1 MTMSELNVPNYM
13 TTKPYSVADLYDIT
27 DKTRSNQQEFKMN
40 EMKMMEAERNAPIN
54 RQMLE
59 AQTKNYNADADLN
72 AQKVHQQKITMGSN
86 IAKQILAQASKVA
99 PEGTPEFD
107 QAVEKYGTPMRP
119 IVASAFGHQDDPS
132 KPIDINGLKSLAAM
146 GAASNE
152 YHPTVNTSTG
162 ILEFKDGAFAPMLN
176 AQGQPYMP
184 GAYDV
189 GNKFDIGMA
198 NTLSKLVEQGHIPL
212 EQAQAILKS
221 QVMGQGQQ
229 QQPMQQQQPQMMQ
242 QPMQQEQAPPVSYN
256 FQNTPQGQS
265 DLNLA
270 QEYAANVAQQKL
282 DYEKKHG
289 IPTADQRKQAEV
301 DIETKAK
308 SFENEEKLANKYQSE
323 SKAFRDLSDA
333 YQKTNI
339 LFDKAKDSA
348 PATLAAATAYMKLLD
363 PGSVVR
369 ESELGMALNATG
381 KLDKTA
387 NYMNR
392 ISKGEVL
399 TDSQIKLF
407 KEATKDVYKAA
418 TKQQRLLDKNYKEVA
433 LRNKLNPKNIIQD
446 VGQYGVYNSK
456 EEVKAAVANGELEL
470 DDAHEILR
478 NKFGLE

>member
-1 MTMSELNVPNYM
+1 MAELNIPDYM
-13 TTKPYSVADLYDIT
+13 TTQPYGVANLYDIY
-27 DKTRSNQQEFKMN
+27 DKTRANQQDFKMN

-72 AQKVHQQKITMGSN
+72 AQKVQAQKITLGSN
-86 IAKQILAQASKVA
+86 VAKQILAQAAKVA
-99 PEGTPEFD
+99 QEGTPEFE
-107 QAVEKYGTPMRP
+107 QAIQQYGNPMRP
-119 IVASAFGHQDDPS
+119 IMASAFGHENDPS
-132 KPIDINGLKSLAAM
+132 KPIDVNGLKSLAAM
-146 GAASNE
+146 GVASNE

-162 ILEFKDGAFAPMLN
+162 ILEFKDGGFAPMLN

-189 GNKFDIGMA
+189 SNKFDIGMA
-198 NTLSKLVEQGHIPL
+198 GSLSKLVEQGYMDLPT
-212 EQAQAILKS
+212 AQSILKN

-229 QQPMQQQQPQMMQ
+229 Q

-256 FQNTPQGQS
+256 FQNTPQGQA
-265 DLNLA
+265 DQALA
-270 QEYAANVAQQKL
+270 QEYADNLAKQN
-282 DYEKKHG
+282 ERMPS
-289 IPTADQRKQAEV
+289 IPTAGQREIEKV
-301 DIETKAK
+301 DIANQGKA
-308 SFENEEKLANKYQSE
+308 FENEEKLANKYQGE

-333 YQKTNI
+333 YQKTNV

-381 KLDKTA
+381 KLDKAA
-387 NYMNR
+387 NYMTR

-433 LRNKLNPKNIIQD
+433 LRNKLNPKNVIQD
-446 VGQYGVYNSK
+446 VGQYGVYSSK
-456 EEVKAAVANGELEL
+456 EEVKAAVANGDLEL
-470 DDAHEILR
+470 DDGHEILR

>member
-1 MTMSELNVPNYM
+1 
-13 TTKPYSVADLYDIT
+13 
-27 DKTRSNQQEFKMN
+27 
-40 EMKMMEAERNAPIN
+40 
-54 RQMLE
+54 
-59 AQTKNYNADADLN
+59 
-72 AQKVHQQKITMGSN
+72 MGSN

-99 PEGTPEFD
+99 QEGTPEFE
-107 QAVEKYGTPMRP
+107 QAVQQFGTPMRP

-132 KPIDINGLKSLAAM
+132 IPIDVNALKSLASM

-162 ILEFKDGAFAPMLN
+162 ILEFRDGAFAPMLN
-176 AQGQPYMP
+176 PQGQPYMP

-189 GNKFDIGMA
+189 SNKFDIGMA
-198 NTLSKLVEQGHIPL
+198 DTLSKLVEQGYMDLPT
-212 EQAQAILKS
+212 AQSILKN
-221 QVMGQGQQ
+221 QVMGQGQ
-229 QQPMQQQQPQMMQ
+229 PQR
-242 QPMQQEQAPPVSYN
+242 QAPQV
-256 FQNTPQGQS
+256 FIDQNMSPEDQE
-265 DLNLA
+265 LA
-270 QEYAANVAQQKL
+270 QQDYNTYESNVAKQNQQ
-282 DYEKKHG
+282 G
-289 IPTADQRKQAEV
+289 IPTAGQRE
-301 DIETKAK
+301 IEKVNIANQGKA
-308 SFENEEKLANKYQSE
+308 FENEEKLANKYQGE

-333 YQKTNI
+333 YQKTNV

-381 KLDKTA
+381 KLDKAA
-387 NYMNR
+387 NYMKK

-399 TDSQIKLF
+399 TEDQIKLF

-446 VGQYGVYNSK
+446 VGQYGVYSSK
-456 EEVKAAVANGELEL
+456 EEVKAAVANGDLEL

>member
-1 MTMSELNVPNYM
+1 MAELNIPEYM
-13 TTKPYSVADLYDIT
+13 ITKPYGVADLYDIY
-27 DKTRSNQQEFKMN
+27 DKTKANQQDFKMN
-40 EMKMMEAERNAPIN
+40 EMKMMEAEQTAPIR
-54 RQMLE
+54 RQVLE
-59 AQTKNYNADADLN
+59 SQAKNYNADADLN
-72 AQKVHQQKITMGSN
+72 AQKVQAQKFTMGSN

-99 PEGTPEFD
+99 QEGTPEFE
-107 QAVEKYGTPMRP
+107 QAVQQFGTPMRP

-132 KPIDINGLKSLAAM
+132 IPIDVNALKSLASM

-162 ILEFKDGAFAPMLN
+162 ILEFRDGAFAPMLN
-176 AQGQPYMP
+176 PQGQPYMP

-189 GNKFDIGMA
+189 SNKFDIGMA
-198 NTLSKLVEQGHIPL
+198 DTLSKLVEQGYMDLPT
-212 EQAQAILKS
+212 AQSILKN
-221 QVMGQGQQ
+221 QVMGQGQ
-229 QQPMQQQQPQMMQ
+229 PQR
-242 QPMQQEQAPPVSYN
+242 QAPQV
-256 FQNTPQGQS
+256 FIDQNMSPEDQE
-265 DLNLA
+265 LA
-270 QEYAANVAQQKL
+270 QQDYNTYESNVAKQNQQ
-282 DYEKKHG
+282 G
-289 IPTADQRKQAEV
+289 IPTAGQRE
-301 DIETKAK
+301 IEKVNIANQGKA
-308 SFENEEKLANKYQSE
+308 FENEEKLANKYQGE

-333 YQKTNI
+333 YQKTNV

-381 KLDKTA
+381 KLDKAA
-387 NYMNR
+387 NYMNK

-399 TDSQIKLF
+399 TEDQIKLF

-446 VGQYGVYNSK
+446 VGQYGVYSSK
-456 EEVKAAVANGELEL
+456 EEVKAAVANGDLEL

>member
-1 MTMSELNVPNYM
+1 MAELNIPEYM
-13 TTKPYSVADLYDIT
+13 ITKPYSVADLYDIQ
-27 DKTRSNQQEFKMN
+27 DKTRANQQDFKMN
-40 EMKMMEAERNAPIN
+40 EMKMMEAEQTAPIR
-54 RQMLE
+54 RQVLE
-59 AQTKNYNADADLN
+59 SQAKNYNADADLN
-72 AQKVHQQKITMGSN
+72 AQKVQAQKFTMGSN

-99 PEGTPEFD
+99 QEGTPEFE
-107 QAVEKYGTPMRP
+107 QAVQQFGTPMRP

-132 KPIDINGLKSLAAM
+132 IPIDVNALKSLASM

-162 ILEFKDGAFAPMLN
+162 ILEFRDGAFAPMLN
-176 AQGQPYMP
+176 PQGQPYMP

-189 GNKFDIGMA
+189 SNKFDIGMA
-198 NTLSKLVEQGHIPL
+198 DTLSKLVEQGYMDLPT
-212 EQAQAILKS
+212 AQSILKN

-229 QQPMQQQQPQMMQ
+229 QQPMQQR
-242 QPMQQEQAPPVSYN
+242 QAPQVFIDQNMSPEDQETARQDYN
-256 FQNTPQGQS
+256 TYES
-265 DLNLA
+265 
-270 QEYAANVAQQKL
+270 NVAKQNQQ
-282 DYEKKHG
+282 G
-289 IPTADQRKQAEV
+289 IPTAGQRE
-301 DIETKAK
+301 IEKVNIANQGKA
-308 SFENEEKLANKYQSE
+308 FENEEKLANKYQGE

-333 YQKTNI
+333 YQKTNV

-381 KLDKTA
+381 KLDKAA
-387 NYMNR
+387 NYMNK

-399 TDSQIKLF
+399 TEDQIKLF

-446 VGQYGVYNSK
+446 VGQYGVYSSK
-456 EEVKAAVANGELEL
+456 EEVKAAVANGDLEL

>member
-99 PEGTPEFD
+99 PEGTPEFN

-146 GAASNE
+146 GASGGE
-152 YHPTVNTSTG
+152 YHPPVATSEG
-162 ILEFKDGAFAPMLN
+162 YLQFDGGAFAPMLN
-176 AQGQPYMP
+176 AQGKPYMP
-184 GAYDV
+184 GAVDV
-189 GNKFDIGMA
+189 SNKFDIGMA

-256 FQNTPQGQS
+256 FQSTPQGQ
-265 DLNLA
+265 DDQALA
-270 QEYAANVAQQKL
+270 QEYEANLA
-282 DYEKKHG
+282 
-289 IPTADQRKQAEV
+289 
-301 DIETKAK
+301 
-308 SFENEEKLANKYQSE
+308 NEEKLANKYQSE

-381 KLDKTA
+381 KLDKAA

-392 ISKGEVL
+392 ISRGEVL
-399 TDSQIKLF
+399 TESQIKLF

-418 TKQQRLLDKNYKEVA
+418 TKQQRLIDKNYKEVA
-433 LRNKLNPKNIIQD
+433 LRNNLNPKNVIQD

-456 EEVKAAVANGELEL
+456 EEVKAAVANGDLEL

>member
-1 MTMSELNVPNYM
+1 MAELNIPEYM
-13 TTKPYSVADLYDIT
+13 TTRPYSVADLYDIT

-40 EMKMMEAERNAPIN
+40 EMKMMEAEQNAPIN
-54 RQMLE
+54 RQMLQ
-59 AQTKNYNADADLN
+59 AQTRNYNADADIN
-72 AQKVHQQKITMGSN
+72 AQKVHAQKLTMGSN
-86 IAKQILAQASKVA
+86 IAKQILAQAAKVSQ
-99 PEGTPEFD
+99 EGTPEFD
-107 QAVEKYGTPMRP
+107 QAVQQYGTPMRP
-119 IVASAFGHQDDPS
+119 IIASAFGHQDDPS
-132 KPIDINGLKSLAAM
+132 KPIDLNGLKSLAAM
-146 GAASNE
+146 GASGGE
-152 YHPTVNTSTG
+152 YHPPVATSEG
-162 ILEFKDGAFAPMLN
+162 YLQFDGGAFAPMLN
-176 AQGQPYMP
+176 PQGKPYMP
-184 GAYDV
+184 GAVDV

-198 NTLSKLVEQGHIPL
+198 NTLSKLVELGYIPL

-221 QVMGQGQQ
+221 QVMRQGQQ
-229 QQPMQQQQPQMMQ
+229 QQPMQQP
-242 QPMQQEQAPPVSYN
+242 PQEQAPPVSYK
-256 FQNTPQGQS
+256 FKNTQQGQ
-265 DLNLA
+265 DDQALA
-270 QEYAANVAQQKL
+270 QEYEANLAAQNKRI
-282 DYEKKHG
+282 G
-289 IPTADQRKQAEV
+289 GPPPIPTFGQREQEKV

-308 SFENEEKLANKYQSE
+308 SFENEEKLASKYQGE

-333 YQKTNI
+333 FQKTNT

-381 KLDKTA
+381 KLDKAA

-392 ISKGEVL
+392 ISRGEVL

-418 TKQQRLLDKNYKEVA
+418 TKQQRLIDKNYKEVA
-433 LRNKLNPKNIIQD
+433 QRNNLNPKNVIQD

-456 EEVKAAVANGELEL
+456 EEVKAAVANGDLEL

>member
-1 MTMSELNVPNYM
+1 M

-99 PEGTPEFD
+99 PEGTPEFN

-146 GAASNE
+146 GASGGE
-152 YHPTVNTSTG
+152 YHPPVATSEG
-162 ILEFKDGAFAPMLN
+162 YLQFDGGAFAPMLN
-176 AQGQPYMP
+176 AQGKPYMP
-184 GAYDV
+184 GAVDV
-189 GNKFDIGMA
+189 SNKFDIGMA

-256 FQNTPQGQS
+256 FQSTPQGQ
-265 DLNLA
+265 DDQALA
-270 QEYAANVAQQKL
+270 QEYEANLAKQNKRMG
-282 DYEKKHG
+282 G

-381 KLDKTA
+381 KLDKAA

-392 ISKGEVL
+392 ISRGEVL
-399 TDSQIKLF
+399 TESQIKLF

-418 TKQQRLLDKNYKEVA
+418 TKQQRLIDKNYKEVA
-433 LRNKLNPKNIIQD
+433 LRNNLNPKNVIQD

-456 EEVKAAVANGELEL
+456 EEVKAAVANGDLEL

>member
-119 IVASAFGHQDDPS
+119 IVASAFGYQDDPS
-132 KPIDINGLKSLAAM
+132 KPIDLNGLKSLAAM
-146 GAASNE
+146 GATSNE

-189 GNKFDIGMA
+189 SNKFDIGMA
-198 NTLSKLVEQGHIPL
+198 DTLSKLVEQGYMDLPT
-212 EQAQAILKS
+212 AQSILKN
-221 QVMGQGQQ
+221 QVMGQPQPQ
-229 QQPMQQQQPQMMQ
+229 PMQPQPPQAQQPM
-242 QPMQQEQAPPVSYN
+242 VNYD
-256 FQNTPQGQS
+256 FKNTPDGQF

-289 IPTADQRKQAEV
+289 IPTAGEREIEKV
-301 DIETKAK
+301 DIANQGK

-381 KLDKTA
+381 NLDKAA
-387 NYMNR
+387 NYMKR
-392 ISKGEVL
+392 ISMGEVL
-399 TDSQIKLF
+399 TESQIKLF

-433 LRNKLNPKNIIQD
+433 LRNKLNPKNVIQD

-456 EEVKAAVANGELEL
+456 EEVKAAVANGDLEL

>member
-1 MTMSELNVPNYM
+1 MAELNIPEYM
-13 TTKPYSVADLYDIT
+13 TTRPYGVADLYDIY
-27 DKTRSNQQEFKMN
+27 DKTKANQQEFKMN
-40 EMKMMEAERNAPIN
+40 EMKMMEAEQTAPIR
-54 RQMLE
+54 RQVLE
-59 AQTKNYNADADLN
+59 SQAKNYNADADLN
-72 AQKVHQQKITMGSN
+72 AQKVQAQKMTLGSN
-86 IAKQILAQASKVA
+86 VAKQILAQAAKVA
-99 PEGTPEFD
+99 QEGTPEFD
-107 QAVEKYGTPMRP
+107 QAIQQYGNPMRQ
-119 IVASAFGHQDDPS
+119 IMSSAFGHENDPS
-132 KPIDINGLKSLAAM
+132 KPIDLNGLKSLASM

-162 ILEFKDGAFAPMLN
+162 ILEFRDGAFAPMLN
-176 AQGQPYMP
+176 PQGQPYMP

-189 GNKFDIGMA
+189 SNKFDIGMA
-198 NTLSKLVEQGHIPL
+198 GSLSKLVEQGYMDLPT
-212 EQAQAILKS
+212 AQSILKN
-221 QVMGQGQQ
+221 QVMGQGQP
-229 QQPMQQQQPQMMQ
+229 QPQPQMMQ
-242 QPMQQEQAPPVSYN
+242 QPMQQQQPQQQRQAPQVFIDQNMSPEDQSTAQQDYN
-256 FQNTPQGQS
+256 TYEN
-265 DLNLA
+265 
-270 QEYAANVAQQKL
+270 NVASQDQKFG
-282 DYEKKHG
+282 G
-289 IPTADQRKQAEV
+289 ISTAAQRKQDEV

-333 YQKTNI
+333 YQKTNV

-381 KLDKTA
+381 KLDKAA
-387 NYMNR
+387 NYMKR

-433 LRNKLNPKNIIQD
+433 LRNKLNPKNVIQD
-446 VGQYGVYNSK
+446 VGQYGVYSSK
-456 EEVKAAVANGELEL
+456 EEVKAAVANGDLEL